1 MYRES
6 ADYTNDLILKNI
18 FVQKRSPTVYKNNI
32 KGRHTSAL
40 MYILEGEYRFICGD
54 SDIRAAAG
62 DTVYLPKNGCYQYE
76 ILGETALGI
85 MANFD
90 LLEQGEADQRNII
103 FSDSPAMINQTKG
116 EMYKL
121 FNDLLSFYHTD
132 RIATTSLLFQLIA
145 ICKNFFTADNT
156 RINAKRLEP
165 ALRYMEENYTGEIS
179 VDSLAMLCNIST
191 PHFRRLFKEVTGT
204 TPIKYKNRLLIKSAC
219 NLLANDGLNVSE
231 TAYALQFE
239 DIYTFSQTFK
249 KEMGISPKK
258 YISEHIK
265 KRATT

>member
-18 FVQKRSPTVYKNNI
+18 FVQKRTPMLRENTI
-32 KGRHTSAL
+32 KGRSASAL
-40 MYILEGEYRFICGD
+40 MYILEGEYRFTYGD
-54 SDIRAAAG
+54 NDIRAVAG

-76 ILGETALGI
+76 IHSDTTLGI
-85 MANFD
+85 MADFD
-90 LLEQGEADQRNII
+90 LLEQSATEQKSII
-103 FSDSPAMINQTKG
+103 FSDSPTVINQTKG

-121 FNDLLSFYHTD
+121 FNDLLSSYHTD
-132 RIATTSLLFQLIA
+132 RIAATCLLFQLIA
-145 ICKNFFTADNT
+145 ICKNFFMADNA
-156 RINAKRLEP
+156 RINAKKIEP
-165 ALRYMEENYTGEIS
+165 ALRYMEENYTGDIC

-239 DIYTFSQTFK
+239 DIYTFSQAFK
-249 KEMGISPKK
+249 KEIGISPKK
-258 YISEHIK
+258 YISERTK
-265 KRATT
+265 NR

>member
-18 FVQKRSPTVYKNNI
+18 FVQKRAPMLRENTI
-32 KGRHTSAL
+32 KGRSASAL
-40 MYILEGEYRFICGD
+40 MYILEGEYRFTLGD
-54 SDIRAAAG
+54 KDIRAIAG

-76 ILGETALGI
+76 ILSETALGI
-85 MANFD
+85 MVNFD
-90 LLEQGEADQRNII
+90 LLEQGEAEQRNIV
-103 FSDSPAMINQTKG
+103 FSDSPAVINQTKG

-121 FNDLLSFYHTD
+121 FNDLLSAYHTD
-132 RIATTSLLFQLIA
+132 RITATSLLFQLIA
-145 ICKNFFTADNT
+145 ICKNFFMADNA
-156 RINAKRLEP
+156 RINAKKIEP
-165 ALRYMEENYTGEIS
+165 ALRYMEENYTGDIS
-179 VDSLAMLCNIST
+179 VDALSMLCNIST

-239 DIYTFSQTFK
+239 DIYTFSQAFK
-249 KEMGISPKK
+249 KEIGISPKK
-258 YISEHIK
+258 YISERTK
-265 KRATT
+265 NR